1 MSTGTIAPGL
11 RARRSLDHPRIGE
24 ILCQSVAVS
33 AEMLQI
39 ALDAQKTSRVRVG
52 DIMAAHELAD
62 AGDVAAA
69 AARQYGL
76 EYVHLI
82 DAPPDPDLA
91 QMTDA
96 PVYIRNLILPW
107 WRVDEEI
114 TYVTAEPDCAA
125 ALRALGAQGA
135 PVVIAE

>member
-1 MSTGTIAPGL
+1 
-11 RARRSLDHPRIGE
+11 
-24 ILCQSVAVS
+24 
-33 AEMLQI
+33 
-39 ALDAQKTSRVRVG
+39 
-52 DIMAAHELAD
+52 
-62 AGDVAAA
+62 
-69 AARQYGL
+69 
-76 EYVHLI
+76 
-82 DAPPDPDLA
+82 
-91 QMTDA
+91 MTDA